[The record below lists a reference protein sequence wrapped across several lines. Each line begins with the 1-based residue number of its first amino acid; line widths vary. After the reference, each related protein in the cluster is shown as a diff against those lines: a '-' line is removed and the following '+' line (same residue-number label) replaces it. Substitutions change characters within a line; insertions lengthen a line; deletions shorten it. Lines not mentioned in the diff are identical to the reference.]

1 MTLFFYRKAMLHR
14 SIIGL
19 SKHQEVT
26 SLRKFLI
33 FITLLALFCSIT
45 LLSWLYLTKSHTEHP
60 HTVETLKIQYKEPQH
75 FTGIQSPSQLT
86 NIFFDSNKG
95 IIHNWFV
102 KNEEHVKKNQPLFE
116 YYNVDIEH
124 QITSKQKYLAHLNN
138 IDPLKY
144 PTISLERN
152 RTQHEIETLQTQL
165 RTTIYASMDG
175 QIAINQRVP
184 SQNNGLILQIFNPS
198 AIIKAK
204 VPESIVNTLELKDK
218 VHICIDPG
226 HSFTGTVSFIS
237 KLPLNTEANT
247 KSSQYHVEISSTP
260 DIKFGRHLRVE
271 KPNYTIEI
279 PKTAIYKKQFVFL
292 QRNKKFIKRVIKTEK
307 LGNNKDMKVIEGL
320 NIGDTIAKNANHVL
334 SKN

>member
-1 MTLFFYRKAMLHR
+1 M
-14 SIIGL
+14 
-19 SKHQEVT
+19 
-26 SLRKFLI
+26 
-33 FITLLALFCSIT
+33 
-45 LLSWLYLTKSHTEHP
+45 
-60 HTVETLKIQYKEPQH
+60 
-75 FTGIQSPSQLT
+75 
-86 NIFFDSNKG
+86 
-95 IIHNWFV
+95 
-102 KNEEHVKKNQPLFE
+102 
-116 YYNVDIEH
+116 
-124 QITSKQKYLAHLNN
+124 NN

-144 PTISLERN
+144 PTISIERN

-226 HSFTGTVSFIS
+226 HSFTGTVNFIS

-271 KPNYTIEI
+271 KTNYTIEI